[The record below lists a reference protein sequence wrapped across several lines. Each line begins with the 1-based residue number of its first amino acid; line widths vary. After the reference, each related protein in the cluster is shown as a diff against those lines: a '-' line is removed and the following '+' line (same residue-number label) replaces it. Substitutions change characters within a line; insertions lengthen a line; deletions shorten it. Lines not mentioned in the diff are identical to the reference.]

1 MNIDS
6 KHHHYLAVKHD
17 KINHGEY
24 EDALK
29 YIDGMQKGILKE
41 LKKLE
46 DEYTDL
52 LKKSDKADYVNRV
65 ERNYSHWRHVL
76 VSVFEPLEDAKAH
89 WHYHARGLTG
99 ENHPEPRHKGQY

>member
-46 DEYTDL
+46 EEYADL
-52 LKKSDKADYVNRV
+52 
-65 ERNYSHWRHVL
+65 
-76 VSVFEPLEDAKAH
+76 
-89 WHYHARGLTG
+89 
-99 ENHPEPRHKGQY
+99 